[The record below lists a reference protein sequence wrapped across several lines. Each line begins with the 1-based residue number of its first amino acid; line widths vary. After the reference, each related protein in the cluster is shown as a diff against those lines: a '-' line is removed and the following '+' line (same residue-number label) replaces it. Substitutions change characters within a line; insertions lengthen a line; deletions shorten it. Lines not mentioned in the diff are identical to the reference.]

1 VSDLRDALA
10 RKQAEARP
18 APGAF
23 DRLALRR
30 RRREFRRRVTAATS
44 TVVVLV
50 LGTVAAIRFFGV
62 GRSREQVTPA
72 GPPVVVKNVLLERSP
87 AVLAGGLGSLWIAE
101 EPSLSLQG
109 AEFQADER
117 LLRLDP
123 DTGHVT
129 GEFPLADVGGGSAM
143 EAGEAAVWLGGL
155 GTVSQIDPET
165 GTRVDVFGFGGNPTT
180 LAIAQGEAP
189 DSPLRGV
196 WVATPLD
203 DALHHILSATGEVT
217 TIGPVGDRPIG
228 VAAGEGAV
236 WAVLG
241 GDAAVARVDAASGEV
256 VATVPVSAPTGPITV
271 GLGAVW
277 VSTAQGVARIDPT
290 LNRVTAIM
298 RLGSPPHTLA
308 VGVGLVW
315 AATDEGISAGDPAT
329 NVASRVLDVTN
340 VRGLAPSAE
349 GMWAATEQEL
359 LLLQP
364 GRSAPD

>member
-1 VSDLRDALA
+1 MSDLRDALA

-23 DRLALRR
+23 ERLASRR
-30 RRREFRRRVTAATS
+30 RRREFRRRLTAATS
-44 TVVVLV
+44 TVVVVV
-50 LGTVAAIRFFGV
+50 LGTVAAIRLFGV
-62 GRSREQVTPA
+62 GRSTEQVTPA
-72 GPPVVVKNVLLERSP
+72 GPPVVVNSVLLERSP

-101 EPSLSLQG
+101 EPSVSLEG

-123 DTGHVT
+123 ETAQVT
-129 GEFPLADVGGGSAM
+129 GEFPIAAAAAGSSMEVGQG
-143 EAGEAAVWLGGL
+143 AVWLGGL
-155 GTVSQIDPET
+155 GTVSQIDPDT
-165 GTRVDVFGFGGNPTT
+165 GTRVDAFGFGANPTT
-180 LAIAQGEAP
+180 LAIAREEAP

-196 WVATPLD
+196 WVSTPLD
-203 DALHHILSATGEVT
+203 DALHHILPVTGEVT

-241 GDAAVARVDAASGEV
+241 GDAAVARVDPASGKV

-277 VSTAQGVARIDPT
+277 VSTAQGVASIDPS
-290 LNRVTAIM
+290 LNRVAAIV
-298 RLGSPPHTLA
+298 RLGSSPHTLA

-315 AATDEGISAGDPAT
+315 AATDEGISAIDPVN

-340 VRGLAPSAE
+340 VRGLAPSAG

-364 GRSAPD
+364 GRPAPD

>member
-1 VSDLRDALA
+1 MSLRDELA

-18 APGAF
+18 AAGAF
-23 DRLALRR
+23 ERLASRR

-44 TVVVLV
+44 TIVLLV
-50 LGTVAAIRFFGV
+50 LGTVATIRVFGV
-62 GRSREQVTPA
+62 GRSTDEVTPV
-72 GPPVVVKNVLLERSP
+72 GPPVVVKSVLLERSP

-101 EPSLSLQG
+101 EPGVSLEG

-123 DTGHVT
+123 ETGQVT

-143 EAGEAAVWLGGL
+143 EAGEGAVWLGGL
-155 GTVSQIDPET
+155 GSVSQIDPET
-165 GTRVDVFGFGGNPTT
+165 GARIDAFGFGENPTT
-180 LAIAQGEAP
+180 LSIAREEAA

-203 DALHHILSATGEVT
+203 DALHHIVPATGEVKT
-217 TIGPVGDRPIG
+217 SGPVGDRPVG

-236 WAVLG
+236 WVVLG
-241 GDAAVARVDAASGEV
+241 GDAAVARVEPASGEV

-290 LNRVTAIM
+290 LNRVTAIV
-298 RLGSPPHTLA
+298 RLDSSPHSLA
-308 VGVGLVW
+308 VGAGAVW
-315 AATDEGISAGDPAT
+315 AATDDGISAIDPDI

-349 GMWAATEQEL
+349 GVWAATEQEL
-359 LLLQP
+359 ILLQT
-364 GRSAPD
+364 GRSDSD